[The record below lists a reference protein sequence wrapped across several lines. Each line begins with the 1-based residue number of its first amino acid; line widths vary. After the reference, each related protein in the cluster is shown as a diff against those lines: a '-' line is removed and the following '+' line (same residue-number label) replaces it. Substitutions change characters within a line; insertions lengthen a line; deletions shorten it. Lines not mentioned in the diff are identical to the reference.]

1 MRFLVR
7 NTEVYRVD
15 TLEEV
20 EKLKDEFENSQW
32 FSVSSFAYVYKYIK
46 KTDEEYYLVTVKKE
60 ITDEKEPERYI
71 KVSYEVDA

>member
-15 TLEEV
+15 TLAEV
-20 EKLKDEFENSQW
+20 EKLKDEFENSPW
-32 FSVSSFAYVYKYIK
+32 FSVSSFTYAYKYIK

-71 KVSYEVDA
+71 KVNYEVDA

>member
-1 MRFLVR
+1 MRYLVR

-32 FSVSSFAYVYKYIK
+32 FSVSSFAYAYKYIK